1 MIGFQVVEVCLGF
14 VPSGKSGY
22 LNGKPSGKLL
32 KKFTCRSK
40 YKSNHLKICFAWN
53 KEEVLKHYLF
63 YLLTLFF

>member
-32 KKFTCRSK
+32 KNSPADQSTNQTTLKSSLHGIKKKF
-40 YKSNHLKICFAWN
+40 
-53 KEEVLKHYLF
+53 
-63 YLLTLFF
+63 